1 VTVTQTIFGAGLVL
15 VLIVF
20 GAYTAWKQWL
30 ALRTTNAD
38 PALSDEDR
46 EHFRKQAARR
56 LTGAVLMFAL
66 AGVLVGAFF
75 IEGRAQELADKNQA
89 LLDRGEKPTLNP
101 EDRQFGE
108 FYATV
113 WIIVLLILL
122 VLITLAGM
130 DYLAIR
136 RYGRRHY
143 QVIRDERRAMIQEEL
158 RRYRREQSERN

>member
-1 VTVTQTIFGAGLVL
+1 MTVTQTVFGGGLVL
-15 VLIVF
+15 ILVVF
-20 GAYTAWKQWL
+20 AAYTGRKQWQD
-30 ALRTTNAD
+30 LRTTNAD

-46 EHFRKQAARR
+46 KHFRKQAARR

-66 AGVLVGAFF
+66 AGMLVGAFF
-75 IEGRAQELADKNQA
+75 IEGRAQEIADKSQA
-89 LLDRGEKPTLNP
+89 LLDRGEKPALNP

-122 VLITLAGM
+122 VLITLAGL

-143 QVIRDERRAMIQEEL
+143 QVIRDERRAMIQDEL